1 MTTTNPEA
9 NGGQP
14 VLRQEARKA
23 LNGRV
28 PLGLAIALAAMSGM
42 LFGYGVRALVADR
55 SCPRH
60 HIMIVREKRL
70 PLQMPAAEGCRGAL
84 RLQLLQQAHPVRRES
99 PAPDQ
104 PAPNARAAPDQP
116 ASNPRAAH

>member
-14 VLRQEARKA
+14 VLRREARKA

-28 PLGLAIALAAMSGM
+28 PLGLAIALAALSGM

-60 HIMIVREKRL
+60 HIVIVRERMQR
-70 PLQMPAAEGCRGAL
+70 PLQMPAAGEPCRGAL
-84 RLQLLQQAHPVRRES
+84 RLQLLRHPDADADADKEAA
-99 PAPDQ
+99 PAPDK
-104 PAPNARAAPDQP
+104 P
-116 ASNPRAAH
+116 ASNPPHTH